1 MPRRRA
7 DGGAAWS
14 WLLALGLLT
23 VVGLVLWNPV
33 LTVPTNVVEGPVE
46 TVVQPST
53 ASVGYHGQSSS
64 LQPKRADENT
74 LRSEPS
80 EEGGTS
86 VEKVGNR
93 GNPAWTA
100 QSAQLTVPSNRQPS
114 GKASDF
120 AIVTSWRAN
129 AKASGNW
136 QGTMKRGDADL
147 RLNFECYAQR
157 HGYELDIFTEAE
169 DPPCCLG
176 LTQAEFDA
184 GYWVKPLALRRLIQ
198 KRRHKWVFWLDADA
212 RFHSLDTTLKDV
224 VKDLADSVHVVVPS
238 ESSKECRF
246 SAFAVLIRV
255 GEIGEKFV
263 EDWFQNYKNSCGY
276 NDQCPLWETI
286 LQHSTQAVSQLR
298 CFKYRA
304 QSPDKYFNK
313 CMHEIHQGK
322 SGICT
327 GAAITSGVTY
337 FTPYIPAES
346 QSGLALNCGASPRG
360 YGGNLAGLASQSFI
374 MHKAN
379 WAPACS
385 EAQEAA
391 TEQCE
396 TKGRL

>member
-1 MPRRRA
+1 MTETLQ
-7 DGGAAWS
+7 S
-14 WLLALGLLT
+14 K
-23 VVGLVLWNPV
+23 VEEVGLTQSPDKGEWQMSAC
-33 LTVPTNVVEGPVE
+33 GK
-46 TVVQPST
+46 T
-53 ASVGYHGQSSS
+53 AQKAMLHAYCLVHG
-64 LQPKRADENT
+64 
-74 LRSEPS
+74 
-80 EEGGTS
+80 GGTS